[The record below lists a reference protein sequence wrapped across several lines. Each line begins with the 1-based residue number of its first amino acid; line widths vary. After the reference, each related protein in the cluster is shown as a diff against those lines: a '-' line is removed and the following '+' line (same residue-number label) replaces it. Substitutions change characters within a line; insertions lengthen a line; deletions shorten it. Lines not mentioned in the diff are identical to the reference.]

1 MTRGRSALRRV
12 AVAIAAA
19 GLILPPLDPAAAALP
34 APAKAILVHYLQAL
48 QAERYDAAF
57 ALLSS
62 SERAYF
68 GSAENFASVYRAD
81 RLTIASFKVLGS
93 MTTSSAGRVAI
104 VNERVRFFDYQHQR
118 DSEVAANVQYA
129 IVPVA
134 GGLAIKD
141 PFHPWRAF
149 APDAA
154 MVERDGLRATVRK
167 VSFFTG
173 RIEIEVTF
181 ANYGTEAVT
190 VLPYGRTVLR
200 DDARTAHV
208 PLATRLGTLTD
219 RTLYEGL
226 RLAPRAQYTGALTFV
241 TVDRYRPKQLSLTI
255 APVVADGA
263 DAPGELE
270 LPTID
275 VPASH

>member
-1 MTRGRSALRRV
+1 MLVRGLAL
-12 AVAIAAA
+12 ATAA
-19 GLILPPLDPAAAALP
+19 GLVAAPFRPAAAALP
-34 APAKAILVHYLQAL
+34 AQAKAILVSYLQAL
-48 QAERYDAAF
+48 QSERYAAAF

-68 GSAENFASVYRAD
+68 GSSQNFASAYRAD
-81 RLTIASFKVLGS
+81 RLSIASFKVLGS
-93 MTTSSAGRVAI
+93 MASSSASRVAI
-104 VNERVRFFDYQHQR
+104 VNEHVRFFDFSHQR
-118 DSEVAANVQYA
+118 TSELAANVQYA

-149 APDAA
+149 VPDGA

-173 RIEIEVTF
+173 RVELMVTF

-208 PLATRLGTLTD
+208 PLATRLGSLTD

-241 TVDRYRPKQLSLTI
+241 TVDRYMPKQLMLTV

-263 DAPGELE
+263 DAPAELQ
-270 LPTID
+270 LPTIG